1 MLPMNRESPNTLD
14 KFFDGEEYTS
24 KDNPVLQRT
33 QNFRS
38 TQLKFWRRVR
48 NTLRKGD
55 QEKVDQ
61 AVEDY
66 NVEYSIA
73 GLERLV
79 SEYLPTVDTAKE
91 KLDERRQQRDKIL
104 STRVQ
109 RFVNTFSAFLSCYSQ
124 VMTIMIAVDTQFGG
138 VAVQALSILLVVAV
152 NKQKSEDQIEGLLA
166 NFKNAFPRLQ
176 GLRNIYPTP
185 RMQELIAKVY
195 TDVLSFSEMAVEYY
209 QKPALE
215 RLWQA
220 VAKPPEMGV
229 KIAADG
235 IVAEL
240 AEVKEERDYLLNQRV
255 YRLEQRVAALTTMA
269 EDGQKR
275 TTAIEG
281 KVSTIG
287 KDLDI
292 VQMQQ
297 NESQDLLA
305 SLRQAL
311 VPDDFSHEQH
321 LEEYQSQLQARF
333 RYGCGIKDIATN
345 RLYQSWRQS
354 DQSRTLIL
362 RGRTAQTNSP
372 LSWLSSAAV
381 ELVESLRTEEGDSV
395 MIAYYFCRR
404 EGMEDDH
411 MHTALARMVYH
422 LFKMRPAML
431 KDRQTYQAWVDILE
445 STKWQKK
452 DIKTACELFV
462 SVLDQLDRVYLI
474 LDRPE
479 TCKAGDPG
487 LSRILEESQRSAC
500 VLKTFV
506 VVDKDTADRGEVESW
521 KESARAKTLDI
532 IDLDQ

>member
-1 MLPMNRESPNTLD
+1 MIPMSGDSFKSLGN
-14 KFFDGEEYTS
+14 FFDGEEYTS

-33 QNFRS
+33 QNAQS
-38 TQLKFWRRVR
+38 NQLKFWRRIQSG
-48 NTLRKGD
+48 LRKGD

-61 AVEDY
+61 VVQDY
-66 NVEYSIA
+66 NAEYSIA

-79 SEYLPTVDTAKE
+79 GEYLPTAETAKD
-91 KLDERRQQRDKIL
+91 KLDERRQHGKKIF
-104 STRVQ
+104 STHAQ
-109 RFVNTFSAFLSCYSQ
+109 RFANTFSGFLSSYSQ
-124 VMTIMIAVDTQFGG
+124 VMTIMSAVDTQFGG

-152 NKQKSEDQIEGLLA
+152 NKKKNEDQIEGLLA
-166 NFKNAFPRLQ
+166 TFKNNFPRLQ

-195 TDVLSFSEMAVEYY
+195 TDVLTFSQMAVEYY
-209 QKPALE
+209 QKSSLE

-220 VAKPPEMGV
+220 IAKPPEMGV

-255 YRLEQRVAALTTMA
+255 YNLEQRVASLTTMA
-269 EDGQKR
+269 EDGQKQ

-287 KDLDI
+287 RDI

-321 LEEYQSQLQARF
+321 IKDYQSQLQARF
-333 RYGCGIKDIATN
+333 RYGCAINDLASN
-345 RLYQSWRQS
+345 ESYQCWRQS
-354 DQSRTLIL
+354 DKSRTLIL
-362 RGRTAQTNSP
+362 RGRTAQTNTA

-381 ELVESLRTEEGDSV
+381 ELVNTLQTEEGSGMV
-395 MIAYYFCRR
+395 AYYFCRR

-411 MHTALARMVYH
+411 MHTAIARMVYQ
-422 LFKMRPAML
+422 LFRTRPAML
-431 KDRQTYQAWVDILE
+431 KDRRTYQGWVDLLE

-452 DIKTACELFV
+452 DLKTACKLFV

-500 VLKTFV
+500 ILKTFV